1 MAASGLGKRLIAR
14 RLNQEKVPTFGKAS
28 CWGRSYVQKI
38 LFNRSRLIDVAEPK
52 SLKKSEEKIAEL
64 QLSIARSEAEIQILV
79 DALVDLSAPAVAL
92 NDRLLKLETQVQGD
106 KAQLE
111 DSQAKLIE
119 AKGKNRD
126 FTDQAVVFRQS
137 VREPRFGDPRPTA
150 ARDSPQGGEDRLLV
164 PSRPE
169 YSASGT
175 QSEKRFISLR
185 SRYLHQQSAAL
196 HCSLRPWFYDSKPVK
211 RARECA
217 VQHCCT
223 IVLGDVDLDPLRTRF
238 N

>member
-1 MAASGLGKRLIAR
+1 M
-14 RLNQEKVPTFGKAS
+14 
-28 CWGRSYVQKI
+28 WGQSYVQKI
-38 LFNRSRLIDVAEPK
+38 LFNRSTLIDLANTEII
-52 SLKKSEEKIAEL
+52 KKSEEEIAEL

-92 NDRLLKLETQVQGD
+92 NDRLLKLETQVQAH

-126 FTDQAVVFRQS
+126 FTDQAVVF
-137 VREPRFGDPRPTA
+137 A
-150 ARDSPQGGEDRLLV
+150 NL
-164 PSRPE
+164 
-169 YSASGT
+169 SASQDLATRARLRQEIRRKVARIDFGS
-175 QSEKRFISLR
+175 QSDKRFISLR

-211 RARECA
+211 RAREYA

-223 IVLGDVDLDPLRTRF
+223 IVLGDVDLDPLEDPLQLRAKMDVKPNSICLPRTESLPVGE
-238 N
+238 